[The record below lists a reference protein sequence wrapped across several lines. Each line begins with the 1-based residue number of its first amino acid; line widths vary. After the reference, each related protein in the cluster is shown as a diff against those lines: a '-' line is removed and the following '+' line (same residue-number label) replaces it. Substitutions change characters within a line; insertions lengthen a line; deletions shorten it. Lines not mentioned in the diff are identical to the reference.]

1 MAHVSLRKIV
11 LASAVAGVIALMSLG
26 TVGCAP
32 KTADLSE
39 TGSGS
44 QAEADENAAMTGDF
58 AFSADTDC
66 TTCHSTEGDSLGDA
80 TMPASNHATQECT
93 TCHSDIDSLATAH
106 DGVQFGDQ
114 DAQTA
119 EKTTIDTTACFS
131 SGCPR
136 QPGGSGRQDRILRRS
151 HRHQRHR
158 GKPPRPARE
167 RGSRDHRLRQ
177 LPQHALRRRCRG
189 HRKEG
194 LQGLPPHGRLRVQH
208 LPRVAFATIYL
219 PRFRLD
225 PVNPSLSGVQVRPIP
240 TLASSASKRMA

>member
-58 AFSADTDC
+58 AFSADADC

-106 DGVQFGDQ
+106 DGVQFGDK
-114 DAQTA
+114 APKRLK
-119 EKTTIDTTACFS
+119 KTTIDTTCLLYTSDAADDGES
-131 SGCPR
+131 SE
-136 QPGGSGRQDRILRRS
+136 
-151 HRHQRHR
+151 
-158 GKPPRPARE
+158 PPRPARE
-167 RGSRDHRLRQ
+167 RRSYDHRLRQ
-177 LPQHALRRRCRG
+177 LSQHAFRRHHRG
-189 HRKEG
+189 HGKEG
-194 LQGLPPHGRLRVQH
+194 MQGLPPHGRLRVQH
-208 LPRVAFATIYL
+208 LPRVRPGAF
-219 PRFRLD
+219 
-225 PVNPSLSGVQVRPIP
+225 N
-240 TLASSASKRMA
+240 

>member
-58 AFSADTDC
+58 AFSADADC

-106 DGVQFGDQ
+106 DGVQFGDK
-114 DAQTA
+114 TPKRLK
-119 EKTTIDTTACFS
+119 KTTIDATACFS
-131 SGCPR
+131 SGCHGS
-136 QPGGSGRQDRILRRS
+136 QGGALQKRAARYFLHVFLLNKACYVIRRS
-151 HRHQRHR
+151 ADDAEMGMAALGPRR
-158 GKPPRPARE
+158 G
-167 RGSRDHRLRQ
+167 RD
-177 LPQHALRRRCRG
+177 
-189 HRKEG
+189 
-194 LQGLPPHGRLRVQH
+194 
-208 LPRVAFATIYL
+208 
-219 PRFRLD
+219 
-225 PVNPSLSGVQVRPIP
+225 
-240 TLASSASKRMA
+240 

>member
-58 AFSADTDC
+58 AFSADADC

-106 DGVQFGDQ
+106 DGVQFGD
-114 DAQTA
+114 
-119 EKTTIDTTACFS
+119 KT
-131 SGCPR
+131 P
-136 QPGGSGRQDRILRRS
+136 
-151 HRHQRHR
+151 
-158 GKPPRPARE
+158 K
-167 RGSRDHRLRQ
+167 RL
-177 LPQHALRRRCRG
+177 
-189 HRKEG
+189 
-194 LQGLPPHGRLRVQH
+194 
-208 LPRVAFATIYL
+208 
-219 PRFRLD
+219 
-225 PVNPSLSGVQVRPIP
+225 
-240 TLASSASKRMA
+240 

>member
-58 AFSADTDC
+58 AFSADADC

-93 TCHSDIDSLATAH
+93 TCHSDIDSLTTAH
-106 DGVQFGDQ
+106 DGVQFGDK
-114 DAQTA
+114 TPKRLK
-119 EKTTIDTTACFS
+119 KTTIDTTACFS
-131 SGCPR
+131 SGCH
-136 QPGGSGRQDRILRRS
+136 GSQEDLAAKTEACAILTDAT
-151 HRHQRHR
+151 
-158 GKPPRPARE
+158 AR
-167 RGSRDHRLRQ
+167 
-177 LPQHALRRRCRG
+177 
-189 HRKEG
+189 
-194 LQGLPPHGRLRVQH
+194 
-208 LPRVAFATIYL
+208 
-219 PRFRLD
+219 
-225 PVNPSLSGVQVRPIP
+225 
-240 TLASSASKRMA
+240 

>member
-58 AFSADTDC
+58 AFSADADC

-106 DGVQFGDQ
+106 DGVQFGDK
-114 DAQTA
+114 TPKRLK
-119 EKTTIDTTACFS
+119 KTTIDATACFS
-131 SGCPR
+131 SGCH
-136 QPGGSGRQDRILRRS
+136 GSQEDLAAKTEACAILTDAN
-151 HRHQRHR
+151 
-158 GKPPRPARE
+158 GTVVNPPRPARE
-167 RGSRDHRLRQ
+167 RRSYDHRLRQ
-177 LPQHALRRRCRG
+177 LSQHAFRRHHRG
-189 HRKEG
+189 HGKEG
-194 LQGLPPHGRLRVQH
+194 MQGLPPHGRLRVQH
-208 LPRVAFATIYL
+208 LPRVRPGAF
-219 PRFRLD
+219 
-225 PVNPSLSGVQVRPIP
+225 N
-240 TLASSASKRMA
+240 

>member
-58 AFSADTDC
+58 AFSADADC

-106 DGVQFGDQ
+106 DGVQFGDK
-114 DAQTA
+114 APKRLK
-119 EKTTIDTTACFS
+119 KTTIDTTACFS
-131 SGCPR
+131 SGCHGSQEDLAAKTEACAILTDANGTVVNPHAL
-136 QPGGSGRQDRILRRS
+136 PGGESHDSIHCTDCHEAHSGRTIDETGMGTCIS
-151 HRHQRHR
+151 CH
-158 GKPPRPARE
+158 
-167 RGSRDHRLRQ
+167 
-177 LPQHALRRRCRG
+177 HA
-189 HRKEG
+189 
-194 LQGLPPHGRLRVQH
+194 
-208 LPRVAFATIYL
+208 
-219 PRFRLD
+219 
-225 PVNPSLSGVQVRPIP
+225 GVFECN
-240 TLASSASKRMA
+240 TCH

>member
-11 LASAVAGVIALMSLG
+11 LASAVAAVIALMSLG

-58 AFSADTDC
+58 AFSADADC

-106 DGVQFGDQ
+106 DGVQFGDK
-114 DAQTA
+114 APKRLK
-119 EKTTIDTTACFS
+119 KTTIDTTACFS
-131 SGCPR
+131 SGCH
-136 QPGGSGRQDRILRRS
+136 GSQEDLAAKTEACAILTDAN
-151 HRHQRHR
+151 
-158 GKPPRPARE
+158 GTVVNP
-167 RGSRDHRLRQ
+167 
-177 LPQHALRRRCRG
+177 HALPENED
-189 HRKEG
+189 HT
-194 LQGLPPHGRLRVQH
+194 
-208 LPRVAFATIYL
+208 TIDCGSCHSMHSDDTIEDTAKKACKGCHHMDVYEC
-219 PRFRLD
+219 
-225 PVNPSLSGVQVRPIP
+225 N
-240 TLASSASKRMA
+240 TCHE

>member
-58 AFSADTDC
+58 AFSADADC

-106 DGVQFGDQ
+106 DGVQFGDK
-114 DAQTA
+114 TPKRLK
-119 EKTTIDTTACFS
+119 KTTIDTTACFS
-131 SGCPR
+131 TVVNP
-136 QPGGSGRQDRILRRS
+136 
-151 HRHQRHR
+151 
-158 GKPPRPARE
+158 
-167 RGSRDHRLRQ
+167 
-177 LPQHALRRRCRG
+177 HALPENED
-189 HRKEG
+189 HT
-194 LQGLPPHGRLRVQH
+194 
-208 LPRVAFATIYL
+208 TIDCGSCHSMHSDDTIEDTAKKACKGCHHMDVYEC
-219 PRFRLD
+219 
-225 PVNPSLSGVQVRPIP
+225 N
-240 TLASSASKRMA
+240 TCHE